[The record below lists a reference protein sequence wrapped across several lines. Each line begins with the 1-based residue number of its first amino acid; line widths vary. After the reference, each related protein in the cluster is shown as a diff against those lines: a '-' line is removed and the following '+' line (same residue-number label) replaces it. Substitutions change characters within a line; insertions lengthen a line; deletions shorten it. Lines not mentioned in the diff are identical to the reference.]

1 MPLRSSPWL
10 SAARS
15 LSACADSVCW
25 RSDVDGSLDV
35 DTMSF
40 VPVRPNLKARRIP
53 QWTYAYR
60 GVPGGSPLQR
70 SNPPSHL
77 MLPSSS
83 RRTSSPV
90 NQQSGATTS
99 DMAER
104 FTDRSRDRME
114 CPGQVGPS
122 ADNVRGHFTGT
133 QSEPTRAPPALIEKK
148 ASPRLT
154 TDGLDDARSMD
165 GCAIGCSLTDYV
177 WGKLKPALSGVNSM
191 RARGLQSGRTPW
203 GVQDG
208 LGVRVKVQL

>member
-1 MPLRSSPWL
+1 M
-10 SAARS
+10 
-15 LSACADSVCW
+15 
-25 RSDVDGSLDV
+25 
-35 DTMSF
+35 
-40 VPVRPNLKARRIP
+40 
-53 QWTYAYR
+53 
-60 GVPGGSPLQR
+60 QR

-133 QSEPTRAPPALIEKK
+133 QSEPPRAPPALIEKK

-177 WGKLKPALSGVNSM
+177 WGKLKPALSGENSI
-191 RARGLQSGRTPW
+191 RARCPTGGCPTLVG
-203 GVQDG
+203 QDG
-208 LGVRVKVQL
+208 LGDLCSFSLQLCTAGGRRPRRAAVLLKVCTSSTARAAAPERLSRAQPPPPHLSQP

>member
-1 MPLRSSPWL
+1 
-10 SAARS
+10 
-15 LSACADSVCW
+15 
-25 RSDVDGSLDV
+25 
-35 DTMSF
+35 
-40 VPVRPNLKARRIP
+40 
-53 QWTYAYR
+53 
-60 GVPGGSPLQR
+60 
-70 SNPPSHL
+70 
-77 MLPSSS
+77 
-83 RRTSSPV
+83 
-90 NQQSGATTS
+90 
-99 DMAER
+99 MAER

-191 RARGLQSGRTPW
+191 RAR
-203 GVQDG
+203 
-208 LGVRVKVQL
+208 

>member
-1 MPLRSSPWL
+1 M
-10 SAARS
+10 
-15 LSACADSVCW
+15 
-25 RSDVDGSLDV
+25 
-35 DTMSF
+35 
-40 VPVRPNLKARRIP
+40 
-53 QWTYAYR
+53 
-60 GVPGGSPLQR
+60 QR

-133 QSEPTRAPPALIEKK
+133 QSEPPRAPPALIEKK

-191 RARGLQSGRTPW
+191 HARGLQSGRTTIV
-203 GVQDG
+203 VQDG
-208 LGVRVKVQL
+208 LGNHIYSYLSDLTITKRKPLCSSRPN